1 MIDRALFSKRVF
13 PVLKFLG
20 NFMGG
25 KTFSVRFVHV
35 VLSSLFF
42 MCSCTNH
49 VWHVK
54 SDSAIAL
61 SSQVAVSQ
69 NFVYPPSPPCVQSAC
84 MDWIIES

>member
-1 MIDRALFSKRVF
+1 
-13 PVLKFLG
+13 
-20 NFMGG
+20 MGG
-25 KTFSVRFVHV
+25 EIFLVHFVHV
-35 VLSSLFF
+35 VLSSLIF

-69 NFVYPPSPPCVQSAC
+69 NFAVAILAQVAVSQNFV
-84 MDWIIES
+84 